1 MGEFLLEYNLFKI
14 IFFAAWFFVGIYMLD
29 KINTNPRKW
38 GHADKNSEEGGQ
50 SRKEWLTLFFA
61 PAMFLIFH
69 TGKFWQE
76 NLSSFYARTKR
87 KFKYAHISIFDSNGN
102 ALYASDYDN
111 PAIDE
116 LKDIIGEAV
125 IKRASDVFFDPTG
138 DGKMSLRF
146 RIDGALIPIKEL
158 DIVFGDNVINAIK
171 VASGMDIT
179 EKRRPQDGSFAAQVS
194 DGGIAFRVA
203 TVGAFGGEKM
213 AIRLLGAQTGPKTL
227 EEIGFSPEQCE
238 LLRNAISLNS
248 GMILMCGA
256 TGSGKT
262 ITLYALIDNLDY
274 TLKNVI
280 SIEDPI
286 ERVLPHV
293 SQMEVNT
300 KADITFA
307 KILRNALRQNPDV
320 ICLGEIRDEETAEI
334 AIHAAQTG
342 HLIISTVHSNDSV
355 DTLDRLSSLGVPF
368 RSLASTIKVIINQRL
383 ARRLCPHCK
392 KPATQ
397 IPKKWYD
404 LFGQYGLDFSGLCIP
419 QGCPE
424 CNNTGYRGRVACFDI
439 LIIDST
445 LRAELEQENVSLSK
459 IKQIAD
465 AREVSNNLLY
475 HAATLAAQ
483 GITSLNEVDRVT
495 IAMDGGA
502 FQ

>member
-1 MGEFLLEYNLFKI
+1 MEYNILKLI
-14 IFFAAWFFVGIYMLD
+14 IFAAWFFAGIYLLD
-29 KINTNPRKW
+29 KINASPRKW
-38 GHADKNSEEGGQ
+38 GRAAQNSEDGGQ
-50 SRKEWLTLFFA
+50 SRNEWLTLFFA
-61 PAMFLIFH
+61 PVMFFIFH
-69 TGKFWQE
+69 TKKLWQE
-76 NLSSFYARTKR
+76 KLCSLYARTKR
-87 KFKYAHISIFDSNGN
+87 KFKYANVSIFDSNGN

-116 LKDIIGEAV
+116 LKDIISEAV
-125 IKRASDVFFDPTG
+125 VKRASDVFLDPSG

-146 RIDGALIPIKEL
+146 RIDGALIQIKEL
-158 DIVFGDNVINAIK
+158 NIAFGDNVINAIK

-194 DGGIAFRVA
+194 EAGIAFRVA

-238 LLRNAISLNS
+238 LLRNAMGLNS
-248 GMILMCGA
+248 GMVLMCGA

-262 ITLYALIDNLDY
+262 TTLYALIDNLDY

-392 KPATQ
+392 KPAAQ
-397 IPKKWYD
+397 MPKKWYD
-404 LFGQYGLDFSGLCIP
+404 LFQKYGLDYSELCIP

-424 CNNTGYRGRVACFDI
+424 CNNTGYKGRVACFDI
-439 LIIDST
+439 LIIDSA

-475 HAATLAAQ
+475 HAATLAAS
-483 GITSLNEVDRVT
+483 GITSLSEVDRVT
-495 IAMDGGA
+495 IEMDGGL
-502 FQ
+502 

>member
-1 MGEFLLEYNLFKI
+1 MEYNILKLI
-14 IFFAAWFFVGIYMLD
+14 IFAAWFFSGIYLLD
-29 KINTNPRKW
+29 KINASPRKW
-38 GHADKNSEEGGQ
+38 GRAGQSNVDGGQ
-50 SRKEWLTLFFA
+50 SRNEWLTLFFA
-61 PAMFLIFH
+61 PVMFFIFH
-69 TGKFWQE
+69 TKKLWQE
-76 NLSSFYARTKR
+76 KLCSLYARTKR
-87 KFKYAHISIFDSNGN
+87 KFKYANVSIFDSNGN

-116 LKDIIGEAV
+116 LKDIISEAV
-125 IKRASDVFFDPTG
+125 AKRASDVFLDPSG

-146 RIDGALIPIKEL
+146 RIDGALIQIKEL
-158 DIVFGDNVINAIK
+158 NIAFGDNVINAIK

-194 DGGIAFRVA
+194 EAGIAFRVA

-238 LLRNAISLNS
+238 LLRNAMGLNS
-248 GMILMCGA
+248 GMVLMCGA

-262 ITLYALIDNLDY
+262 TTLYALIDNLDY

-355 DTLDRLSSLGVPF
+355 DTLDRLGSLGIPF

-392 KPATQ
+392 KPAAQ
-397 IPKKWYD
+397 MPKKWYD
-404 LFGQYGLDFSGLCIP
+404 LFQKYGLDYSELCIP

-424 CNNTGYRGRVACFDI
+424 CNNTGYKGRVACFDI
-439 LIIDST
+439 LIIDSA

-475 HAATLAAQ
+475 HAATLAAS
-483 GITSLNEVDRVT
+483 GITSLSEVDRVT
-495 IAMDGGA
+495 IEMDGGL
-502 FQ
+502 

>member
-1 MGEFLLEYNLFKI
+1 MEYNILKLI
-14 IFFAAWFFVGIYMLD
+14 IFAAWFFAGIYLLD
-29 KINTNPRKW
+29 KINASPRKW
-38 GHADKNSEEGGQ
+38 GRAAQNSEDGGQ
-50 SRKEWLTLFFA
+50 SRNEWLTLFFA
-61 PAMFLIFH
+61 PVMFFIFH
-69 TGKFWQE
+69 TKKLWQE
-76 NLSSFYARTKR
+76 KLCSLYARTKR
-87 KFKYAHISIFDSNGN
+87 KFKYANVSIFDSNGN

-116 LKDIIGEAV
+116 LKDIISEAV
-125 IKRASDVFFDPTG
+125 AKRASDVFLDPSG

-146 RIDGALIPIKEL
+146 RIDGALIQIKEL
-158 DIVFGDNVINAIK
+158 NIAFGDNVINAIK

-194 DGGIAFRVA
+194 EAGIAFRVA

-238 LLRNAISLNS
+238 LLRNAMGLNS
-248 GMILMCGA
+248 GMVLMCGA

-262 ITLYALIDNLDY
+262 TTLYALIDNLDY

-286 ERVLPHV
+286 ERVLPNV

-392 KPATQ
+392 KSAAQ
-397 IPKKWYD
+397 MPKKWYD
-404 LFGQYGLDFSGLCIP
+404 LFQKYGLDYSAAA
-419 QGCPE
+419 
-424 CNNTGYRGRVACFDI
+424 GRHPG
-439 LIIDST
+439 
-445 LRAELEQENVSLSK
+445 
-459 IKQIAD
+459 
-465 AREVSNNLLY
+465 SNRRWKG
-475 HAATLAAQ
+475 Q
-483 GITSLNEVDRVT
+483 D
-495 IAMDGGA
+495 
-502 FQ
+502 

>member
-1 MGEFLLEYNLFKI
+1 MEFNLIKFAL
-14 IFFAAWFFVGIYMLD
+14 FAAWFFAGIYLLD

-38 GHADKNSEEGGQ
+38 DKTDKDGNEGGQ

-61 PAMFLIFH
+61 PVILLIFH
-69 TGKFWQE
+69 AKRLWQE
-76 NLSSFYARTKR
+76 NLSSIYARTKR
-87 KFKYAHISIFDSNGN
+87 KFKYADISIFDSNGN
-102 ALYASDYDN
+102 SLYASDCDN

-116 LKDIIGEAV
+116 LKDIICDAV
-125 IKRASDVFFDPTG
+125 AKRASDVFLDPTG
-138 DGKMSLRF
+138 EGKMSLRF
-146 RIDGALIPIKEL
+146 RIDGALIHIKSL
-158 DIVFGDNVINAIK
+158 DAVFGDNVINAIK

-179 EKRRPQDGSFAAQVS
+179 EKRRPQDGSFSARVS
-194 DGGIAFRVA
+194 EENPAFRVA
-203 TVGAFGGEKM
+203 SVGAFGGEKM
-213 AIRLLGAQTGPKTL
+213 AIRLLGTQSGPKTL
-227 EEIGFSPEQCE
+227 EDIGFSPHQCE

-262 ITLYALIDNLDY
+262 TTLYALIDNIDY

-286 ERVLPHV
+286 ERVLPNV
-293 SQMEVNT
+293 SQMEINA
-300 KADITFA
+300 KADITFD

-334 AIHAAQTG
+334 AVHAAQTG

-355 DTLDRLSSLGVPF
+355 DTLDRLSSLGIPL

-392 KPATQ
+392 KPATEM
-397 IPKKWYD
+397 PKKWYD
-404 LFGQYGLDFSGLCIP
+404 LFEQFSLDPSGLQIP

-424 CNNTGYRGRVACFDI
+424 CNNTGYKGRVACFDI
-439 LIIDST
+439 LVIDNV
-445 LRAELEQENVSLSK
+445 LRAELEQENASLSK

-465 AREVSNNLLY
+465 ARELSNNLIY

-483 GITSLNEVDRVT
+483 GITSIDEADRVT
-495 IAMDGGA
+495 LAMDGGT
-502 FQ
+502 F